1 MAGKKKEKER
11 EAVRKYR
18 WTKEN
23 VIFDTAV
30 WILLILIFLVIAYP
44 FYYIIVASFNDGYD
58 FMKGGI
64 YFFPRKFT
72 FGNYVY
78 LLSQEKWVNAF
89 KVSFFRTVVGA
100 FLTVMATCL
109 VSYALS
115 RKELM
120 FGKIYKFLVIFA
132 MYVSGGLIPYYIT
145 LRNLHLLN
153 TVWVYVIPS
162 MLNLFFIMVG
172 INFFASIPVSLIESA
187 RLDGASEFGVF
198 FKIVL
203 PVSTPFVATL
213 TLFAAVHQWN
223 AWLDSAY
230 YVNGESLRTIAY
242 RMMAEINQTLGA
254 ATTGGDVLTT
264 STALTTQ
271 ASAMVLSMFPIMC
284 VYPFLQKYFVKGLMV
299 GAVKE

>member
-1 MAGKKKEKER
+1 MAKEKEQ
-11 EAVRKYR
+11 ETVRKYK

-23 VIFDTAV
+23 VIFDGFV
-30 WILLILIFLVIAYP
+30 WLSLILIFLVIAYP
-44 FYYIIVASFNDGYD
+44 FYYIIVASFNEGYD
-58 FMKGGI
+58 FMKGGV

-72 FGNYVY
+72 LGNYIN

-89 KVSFFRTVVGA
+89 KISFFRTIVGTS
-100 FLTVMATCL
+100 LTVVSTCL

-120 FGKIYKFLVIFA
+120 FGKVYKFLVIFA

-145 LRNLHLLN
+145 LRNLQLLN
-153 TVWVYVIPS
+153 TVWVYIIPS

-172 INFFASIPVSLIESA
+172 INFFSSIPVSLIESA
-187 RLDGASEFGVF
+187 RLDGASEFGIF
-198 FKIVL
+198 FKIVA
-203 PVSTPFVATL
+203 PVSTPFIATL
-213 TLFAAVHQWN
+213 TLFSAVNQWN

-230 YVNGESLRTIAY
+230 YVNSESLRTIAY
-242 RMMAEINQTLGA
+242 RMMSEINQTLGA
-254 ATTGGDVLTT
+254 TATGGSVVNT

-271 ASAMVLSMFPIMC
+271 ASAMVVSMLPIMC
-284 VYPFLQKYFVKGLMV
+284 VYPFLQKYFVKGIMI